1 MKDNINAIPLTV
13 TNKNKKNFLNPIN
26 FNSKKGLNNNNEN
39 NSFQNYYKLNDES
52 FNQQYESLINLWKD
66 LGVTIEFQEEFKKM
80 FSLLIEEEK
89 EICIHNEKKTLKKVR
104 NSIKKLIKEISSRKK
119 NIQLLIK
126 LNEIIENDEENIDDD
141 SVIIDSVNLLKK
153 IRINSLYCVNNL
165 IKIREIT
172 LFQKQNGK

>member
-104 NSIKKLIKEISSRKK
+104 NSIK
-119 NIQLLIK
+119 N
-126 LNEIIENDEENIDDD
+126 
-141 SVIIDSVNLLKK
+141 
-153 IRINSLYCVNNL
+153 
-165 IKIREIT
+165 
-172 LFQKQNGK
+172 